1 MNVPLPTDS
10 SRMGGKLSLLIG
22 IRSLSLLRSRCKNT
36 LILGFMICISYDN
49 VSFMLYAWFNYLT
62 SAEESKMKTEGISV
76 WCCFIAQEN
85 LNMFKSRVIL
95 LAFSEPAKL
104 WLWVRIS
111 SSHPRVKLNPSR
123 IGTHTLSSSWDWGS
137 LGFMLWWGRMTMKMR
152 KALKTYPKAVPQ
164 KFRNHLCVI
173 PSYEV

>member
-123 IGTHTLSSSWDWGS
+123 IGTHPFFFLRLRLPWLYAMVRENDHENAKSSQNIPKSCPPEIQKS
-137 LGFMLWWGRMTMKMR
+137 FMCD
-152 KALKTYPKAVPQ
+152 P
-164 KFRNHLCVI
+164 
-173 PSYEV
+173 